1 MDWIT
6 PTGHEDPSGV
16 WTDEP
21 YAYDGSVSW
30 PSIAITSVGALSWS
44 GYLVL
49 TLEPITCDQVRVYP
63 YRPYPYV
70 DVIRVEVFDGTDWT
84 LVYEGSFNWEQWVYY
99 SFTEQQVEKMR
110 VSYYSHYGV
119 GGKKVGLF
127 EAALYGE
134 PISTEGPYGF
144 MM

>member
-16 WTDEP
+16 WTDAP
-21 YAYDGSVSW
+21 DAYDGIVSGS
-30 PSIAITSVGALSWS
+30 SIAITSVGALSWS

-49 TLEPITCDQVRVYP
+49 TLEPITCNQVRVCP

-84 LVYEGSFNWEQWVYY
+84 LVYQGSFSHETWAYY

-119 GGKKVGLF
+119 SGKKVGLF

-134 PISTEGPYGF
+134 SISTKEPYGF
-144 MM
+144 IM